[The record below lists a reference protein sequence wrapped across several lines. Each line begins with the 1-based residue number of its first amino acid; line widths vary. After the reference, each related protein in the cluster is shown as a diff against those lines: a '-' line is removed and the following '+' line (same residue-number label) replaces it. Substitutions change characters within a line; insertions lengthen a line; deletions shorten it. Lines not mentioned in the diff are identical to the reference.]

1 MKVTEAII
9 LAGGKGTRLRSVISD
24 APKPMARIQGRPFLE
39 ILIDIFYAQGITHF
53 VLSVGYMA
61 DTIVDHFKEKYPNL
75 DVSFSMED
83 EPLGTGGAIR
93 RAFEKVKGEFALVL
107 NGDSLFDVQ
116 LEELEP
122 YSAVDLPIIFGR
134 HVDDVTRYGCFVY
147 EGSKIHRYQ
156 EKEGYGPGYI
166 NGGVYVLGK
175 DTLHSFPANHKF
187 SIESDYFSK
196 FSEKNTATIIF
207 SGGYFIDIGLPESY
221 QKAQDELKPYI
232 KNKALFLDRDGVI
245 NVDTGYLHK
254 PKDCIFIDGI
264 TELLK
269 TAKDLGYLNIVVTNQ
284 AGIGRGYYSENEFQT
299 FMNWMNTSLGNLIDD
314 YFFCPFH
321 PEHGIGAYKQ
331 DSWDRKPNPGM
342 FEKAIKKH
350 NISPLRSIMI
360 GDNLSDIE
368 AANKVHM
375 ARALLFVPE
384 TKNSFKIDAIS
395 KLYEAE
401 EFL

>member
-1 MKVTEAII
+1 MQVTEAII
-9 LAGGKGTRLRSVISD
+9 LAGGKGTRLRSVVSD
-24 APKPMARIQGRPFLE
+24 APKPMARIQDKPFLE
-39 ILIDIFYAQGITHF
+39 ILIENVYAKGITHF

-75 DVSFSMED
+75 DISFSMED

-93 RAFEKVKGEFALVL
+93 RAFEKVRGEFALVL

-116 LEELEP
+116 LKELGP
-122 YSAVDLPIIFGR
+122 YSAADLPIIFGR
-134 HVDDVTRYGCFVY
+134 HVDDVNRYGSFLY
-147 EGSKIHRYQ
+147 NGNKIHCYL
-156 EKEGYGPGYI
+156 EKQGHGPGYI

-175 DTLHSFPANHKF
+175 DTLQSFPADQKF
-187 SIESDYFSK
+187 SIESDYFKK
-196 FSEKNTATIIF
+196 FSSENTASIVF
-207 SGGYFIDIGLPESY
+207 SDGYFIDIGLPESY
-221 QKAQDELKPYI
+221 LQAQEELKPYI
-232 KNKALFLDRDGVI
+232 RNKALFLDRDGVI

-254 PKDCIFIDGI
+254 PEECIFVDGV

-269 TAKDLGYLNIVVTNQ
+269 AAKDRGYLNIVVTNQ
-284 AGIGRGYYSENEFQT
+284 AGIGRGYYSENEFHS
-299 FMNWMNTSLGNLIDD
+299 FMHWMNTSLGNLIDD

-321 PEHGIGAYKQ
+321 PEHGVGVYKH

-342 FEKAIKKH
+342 FEKAFKKH

-368 AANKVHM
+368 AANKVHV

-384 TKNSFKIDAIS
+384 PKNSFKIDAIS
-395 KLYEAE
+395 KLYEAKQ
-401 EFL
+401 FL

>member
-1 MKVTEAII
+1 MRIKEAII
-9 LAGGKGTRLRSVISD
+9 LAGGKGTRLRSVVSD
-24 APKPMARIQGRPFLE
+24 APKPMARIQDRPFLE
-39 ILIDIFYAQGITHF
+39 ILIENFHDKGITHF
-53 VLSVGYMA
+53 ILSVGYMA
-61 DTIVDHFKEKYPNL
+61 DTIVEHFKEKYPNL
-75 DVSFSMED
+75 DISFSVENKL
-83 EPLGTGGAIR
+83 LGTGGAIR
-93 RAFEKVKGEFALVL
+93 RAFEQVKGQFALVL

-116 LEELEP
+116 IEELNLFN
-122 YSAVDLPIIFGR
+122 ADDLPIIFGR
-134 HVDDVTRYGCFVY
+134 HVDDVTRYGHFLY
-147 EGSKIHRYQ
+147 EGNKIHHYL
-156 EKEGYGPGYI
+156 EKQGYGPGYI

-175 DTLHSFPANHKF
+175 DTLHSFPADQNF

-196 FSEKNTATIIF
+196 FSEKNSATIIF
-207 SGGYFIDIGLPESY
+207 SSGYFIDIGLPESY
-221 QKAQDELKPYI
+221 QRAQEELKPYI

-321 PEHGIGAYKQ
+321 PEHGVGAYKY
-331 DSWDRKPNPGM
+331 DSWDRKPNAGM

-350 NISPLRSIMI
+350 NISSLRSVMI
-360 GDNLSDIE
+360 GDQKSDIE
-368 AANKVHM
+368 AAKKVNV
-375 ARALLFVPE
+375 AKLLLFDP
-384 TKNSFKIDAIS
+384 TLKNSYKIDTIS

-401 EFL
+401 QFL